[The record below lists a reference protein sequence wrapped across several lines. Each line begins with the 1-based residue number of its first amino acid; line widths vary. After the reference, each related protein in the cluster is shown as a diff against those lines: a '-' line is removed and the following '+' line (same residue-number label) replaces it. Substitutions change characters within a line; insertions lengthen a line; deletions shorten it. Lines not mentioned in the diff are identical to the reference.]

1 MQNPYS
7 LMSDKP
13 VRDRYWLHIL
23 LFTLT
28 FFTTTLTGAEW
39 MTARSILF
47 DLPWSEV
54 WQGLQ
59 YSIPFL
65 GILTVH
71 EFGHYF
77 MSRYHKVQASLP
89 YYIPVYL
96 PLIGALNIGTMG
108 AFIRIRNIPQT
119 RQQFFDIGIAGPLA
133 GFVVA
138 LGVLFYGYT
147 HLPARE
153 DIYRIHPQYE
163 KYGSNYEKYVY
174 TEQFIREQDS
184 LNFLEA
190 QAKGIVPKI
199 DTNGKKVEF
208 TPDPEQYKDIM
219 QTSFSLGDNLLLRFF
234 KNYVA
239 EDPSLVPNPYE
250 FFHYP
255 FLFAGY
261 LALFFTALNLIPIG
275 QLDGGHILYGL
286 IGYDNHRKVSP
297 ILYTIYIFYGGL
309 GVIDH
314 TGMVDFLGIES
325 SPWTGIPLYGFFLY
339 LVFERMMTQRQDAIL
354 LSIGVLTAQWLVTYY
369 TGLTGYPGWLVF
381 GFILGRF
388 LGVYHPPSL
397 YEEPLSTGR
406 QILGWLTLGIFV
418 LCFIPDPFLFG
429 R

>member
-1 MQNPYS
+1 MFDQ
-7 LMSDKP
+7 P
-13 VRDRYWLHIL
+13 VKERYWLHIL
-23 LFTLT
+23 LFLIA
-28 FFTTTLTGAEW
+28 FITTTLSGADW
-39 MTARSILF
+39 MGVRTMAEI
-47 DLPWSEV
+47 

-77 MSRYHKVQASLP
+77 TSRYYKVSASLP
-89 YYIPVYL
+89 YYIPMYL
-96 PLIGALNIGTMG
+96 FGLGPSIGTMG
-108 AFIRIRNIPQT
+108 AFIRIRDTPRT

-138 LGVLFYGYT
+138 LGVLGYGYT

-153 DIYRIHPQYE
+153 DIFRIHPEYKQYGLE
-163 KYGSNYEKYVY
+163 YEKYVY

-184 LNFLEA
+184 LINFVKA
-190 QAKGIVPKI
+190 QAEGKLPKV
-199 DTNGKKVEF
+199 DKDGKKIEF
-208 TPDPEQYKDIM
+208 EPRPEEYKAIM
-219 QTSFSLGDNLLLRFF
+219 ESNFALGDNLLLRFF

-239 EDPSLVPNPYE
+239 DDPSLVPNPYE

-286 IGYDNHRKVSP
+286 LGYDNHRKVSP

-309 GVIDH
+309 GVIKH
-314 TGMVDFLGIES
+314 TGMVNLLGMELE
-325 SPWTGIPLYGFFLY
+325 PWSGVPLYGFFLY
-339 LVFERMMTQRQDAIL
+339 LAFERMMSSRQDAVL

-381 GFILGRF
+381 GFILGRV
-388 LGVYHPPSL
+388 LGVYHPPAL

-406 QILGWLTLGIFV
+406 QILGWLTLGIFI
-418 LCFIPDPFLFG
+418 LCFTPNPFQFG